1 MFFLLFMCAQHTRV
15 AVDPLD
21 VGEWQSSAKGDH
33 TPTLYLMVKFDYMT
47 YRLIMVWLY

>member
-1 MFFLLFMCAQHTRV
+1 MCAQHTRV